1 MSGRGRGLGIAA
13 VVVGLLG
20 LVLTIGSFAYG
31 REAYG
36 AAIVSSASMTP
47 TYEPGDRIAYKRVDG
62 SEVRRGDVVMYSA
75 PDRYGFDQ
83 PVMQRVIGVGGDHVV
98 CCTGEGADARITVNG
113 KPLAE
118 PYVKGGDADGGMHKP
133 YDVKVPKGR
142 LFLLGDYRGNARDSR
157 FFESDHDG
165 TVSTAAVRGRVSDDY
180 TALGVIGI
188 GMIIGVVLVLTGG
201 GLGIAAFVV
210 RRRAAVSV
218 PPPWPMQV

>member
-98 CCTGEGADARITVNG
+98 CCTGEGA
-113 KPLAE
+113 
-118 PYVKGGDADGGMHKP
+118 
-133 YDVKVPKGR
+133 
-142 LFLLGDYRGNARDSR
+142 RGS
-157 FFESDHDG
+157 
-165 TVSTAAVRGRVSDDY
+165 
-180 TALGVIGI
+180 
-188 GMIIGVVLVLTGG
+188 
-201 GLGIAAFVV
+201 
-210 RRRAAVSV
+210 
-218 PPPWPMQV
+218 P